1 MPTAA
6 AAGAVLCLVLA
17 ALLMLP
23 GQVEIQGPAAAP
35 LPADHELF
43 MFGPAEV
50 RGASVVAGSPLSLAF
65 VNKKPV
71 VEGHLLVVP
80 RRAVD
85 RLELLEEREVTDLF
99 LMVQKVDK
107 FLQRLYKVS
116 STTISIQSRSLLH

>member
-1 MPTAA
+1 M
-6 AAGAVLCLVLA
+6 
-17 ALLMLP
+17 
-23 GQVEIQGPAAAP
+23 
-35 LPADHELF
+35 
-43 MFGPAEV
+43 
-50 RGASVVAGSPLSLAF
+50 VAGSPLSLAF

>member
-1 MPTAA
+1 M
-6 AAGAVLCLVLA
+6 
-17 ALLMLP
+17 
-23 GQVEIQGPAAAP
+23 
-35 LPADHELF
+35 F
-43 MFGPAEV
+43 NFGPFTV
-50 RGASVVAGSPLSLAF
+50 PGAAVFMRSAQAVAF